1 MKVRLLE
8 VAQIEL
14 DEAVAYYNSES
25 AGLGQ
30 LFLIEVLSTIERIRQ
45 FPNAW
50 HPLSDQ
56 TRRCRTRRF
65 PFGIIYQQLETELL
79 IVAIANLHREPE
91 YWRDRLASR

>member
-1 MKVRLLE
+1 MNVGFLE

-14 DEAVAYYNSES
+14 DEAVTYYDTES

-30 LFLIEVLSTIERIRQ
+30 VFLIEVLCAIERIRQ

-50 HPLSDQ
+50 HPLSAN

-65 PFGIIYQQLETELL
+65 PFGVIYQATDNEILV
-79 IVAIANLHREPE
+79 VAVSNLHREPD
-91 YWRDRLASR
+91 YWRDRLSSR